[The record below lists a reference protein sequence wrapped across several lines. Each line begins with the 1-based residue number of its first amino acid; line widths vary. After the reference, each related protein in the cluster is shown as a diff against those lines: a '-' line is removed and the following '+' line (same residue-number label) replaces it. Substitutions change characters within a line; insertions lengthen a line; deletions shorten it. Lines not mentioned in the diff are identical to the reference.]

1 MTTDA
6 RGLSVAARARLVTDF
21 YHHSLDGGETE
32 ASAYDASELY
42 RLLLAAFV
50 ADSAPRRTVPR
61 RAVRSR
67 RT

>member
-1 MTTDA
+1 MTDHA
-6 RGLSVAARARLVTDF
+6 RDLSAATRARLVSDF
-21 YHHSLDGGETE
+21 YHHAVDDGQTE
-32 ASAYDASELY
+32 EMAYDASELY

-50 ADSAPRRTVPR
+50 ADSAPRKTVRR